1 MKKKRIAFLALAVL
15 VSVSGCSGST
25 KNENADH
32 KEEENMDTEKL
43 LTADEL
49 IRLAGLSE
57 DQYRDVDLEQLE
69 DVSDLIRGEITER
82 TSDFTKGVSAVAFL
96 ENINTDNECVYY
108 DLEEGKRYRAS
119 HAYIFSDLSQ
129 TEAETYTEGQQLID
143 ALDEQGVFSWSSHS
157 SEEPV
162 VDGQYMVLAVEYDD
176 GTVFRVSADG
186 ILSQLL
192 PDSYAAVRDMLLD

>member
-1 MKKKRIAFLALAVL
+1 MNDD
-15 VSVSGCSGST
+15 G
-25 KNENADH
+25 
-32 KEEENMDTEKL
+32 
-43 LTADEL
+43 
-49 IRLAGLSE
+49 
-57 DQYRDVDLEQLE
+57 
-69 DVSDLIRGEITER
+69 
-82 TSDFTKGVSAVAFL
+82 
-96 ENINTDNECVYY
+96 
-108 DLEEGKRYRAS
+108 
-119 HAYIFSDLSQ
+119 IFSDLSQ